1 MHFILN
7 CIHLRNKAAYMIK
20 IAVYGKGGI
29 GKSTTVSN
37 LSVAFAQRGLTVM
50 QIGCDPKAD
59 STINLTG
66 GTTIK
71 TVLDVIREKGKAC
84 DLQDLVTKANI
95 PQGNVYCVE
104 AGGPTPGLGCA
115 GRGIIAAL
123 ETLTEKNAFETYH
136 IDVAIY
142 DVLGDVVC
150 GGFAM
155 PIRDGYAEKVF
166 MVTSGENMAIHA
178 AANIA
183 MAVQNFADRGYA
195 TIGGVILNKRNV
207 PRELEK
213 VTELADDFKTTI
225 VGSLDYS
232 EDVQKADE
240 LHSTVINAFPQSP
253 LVEQYQTLA
262 DRILAVCK
270 ESRT

>member
-1 MHFILN
+1 
-7 CIHLRNKAAYMIK
+7 MIRL
-20 IAVYGKGGI
+20 AVYGKGGI

-37 LSVAFAQRGLTVM
+37 LSVAFAQKGLRVM

-59 STINLTG
+59 STVNLTG
-66 GTTIK
+66 GRQIK
-71 TVLDVIREKGKAC
+71 TVLDVIREKGKSC
-84 DLQDLVTKANI
+84 TLDDLVTRVDVSSGAAAS
-95 PQGNVYCVE
+95 GSGAVYCVE

-123 ETLTEKNAFETYH
+123 ETLTEKKAFETYK

-195 TIGGVILNKRNV
+195 SIGGIILNKRNV
-207 PRELEK
+207 PREEEK
-213 VTELADDFKTTI
+213 VAELADDFKTKV
-225 VGSLDYS
+225 VGTLDYS
-232 EDVQKADE
+232 VDVQKADE
-240 LHSTVINAFPQSP
+240 LHTTILQSFPQSP
-253 LVEQYQTLA
+253 MAAEYITLA
-262 DRILAVCK
+262 DNILAVSK
-270 ESRT
+270 